1 MKSSFQNSPVPHAD
15 AQKDSLAAEKL
26 RRKNR
31 TTDAPPSWVRLMAG
45 MLGFFTSLLS
55 LATPAIVLLIVDRV
69 IPSSNSYALWGLL
82 GLGLGTIFSVS
93 LIDLMR
99 MRALE
104 AYFTNVRGLVHYQD
118 ACFAL
123 FWSFTMVFIHPA
135 LMTSMLLSASILF
148 LLWSMRRERNFKRS
162 NGSRGLEAE
171 PALVDSVGL
180 GAAYV
185 QKAAL
190 GEISGEEQP
199 DFQTVGQTSVL
210 GFVQMVSSL
219 LSLIIAGALHIN
231 GFLSLGTA
239 IAAIFVNQYVVSI
252 FVRFYQVQAL
262 KPARPDL
269 SIFSNFEI
277 ANHGNSSSSPS
288 DGDLVILSVDQ
299 LENKEFAA
307 FSADVFQGLCLAFI
321 GPSGSGKSAIL
332 RAIATGEFTEGK
344 ITYKGRNWGRN
355 HGRFSSLSYTPPSP
369 ICLKGSLVDN
379 VTCFEP
385 TADPLLAVEL
395 IRKLD
400 PYEDVFQNVD
410 FLSAEVEDTFSAQG
424 QIISLARAFW
434 RDSEI
439 LVLDS
444 PETYLDKASKSA
456 LMALIL
462 KAKTDGKIV
471 LLATD
476 DDYLMS
482 AADEVVKL
490 ERGEVTDRGPMQEVL
505 ARHHSRW
512 VRVSF
517 FPTKRDAFRL
527 QLWLESQF
535 PEGMSNELRAR
546 VKHTA
551 QDMLFLAPRDQ
562 VLNANDEI
570 LFDVRMNTREA
581 FITMHDKGDV
591 ILADQMAD
599 GSEGSSELARIIGD
613 TDGFDQTLR
622 EGYRQFAAHFTV
634 DRVNDD
640 DGQTKQAVGE

>member
-1 MKSSFQNSPVPHAD
+1 MIKSPAPSSEANAD
-15 AQKDSLAAEKL
+15 ALAAEKI
-26 RRKNR
+26 RRNHR
-31 TTDAPPSWVRLMAG
+31 AADAPPNWVRLMAG
-45 MLGFFTSLLS
+45 FLGFFTSLLS
-55 LATPAIVLLIVDRV
+55 LATPAIVLLIIDRV
-69 IPSSNSYALWGLL
+69 IPSNNSSALWGLL
-82 GLGLGTIFSVS
+82 GLGLGTILSVS

-123 FWSFTMVFIHPA
+123 FWSFTLVFIHPA
-135 LMTSMLLSASILF
+135 LMVSMILSACILF
-148 LLWSMRRERNFKRS
+148 LLWTLRREKKFQKPS
-162 NGSRGLEAE
+162 SSRGLEAE

-180 GAAYV
+180 GAAYI
-185 QKAAL
+185 QKAAQ
-190 GEISGEEQP
+190 GEVSGEEQP

-219 LSLIIAGALHIN
+219 MALIIAGALHMS

-239 IAAIFVNQYVVSI
+239 VAAIFVNQYVVSI

-269 SIFSNFEI
+269 SVFSNFEV
-277 ANHGNSSSSPS
+277 ANYGKTGSSSPEAE
-288 DGDLVILSVDQ
+288 LVILSIEKM
-299 LENKEFAA
+299 ENKKFSP
-307 FSADVFQGLCLAFI
+307 FSADIFQGLCLAFI
-321 GPSGSGKSAIL
+321 GPSGSGKSEIL

-344 ITYKGRNWGRN
+344 IEYKGRNWGRN
-355 HGRFSSLSYTPPSP
+355 HGRFTSLSYAPPTP

-385 TADPLLAVEL
+385 TADPLPAVEF

-410 FLSAEVEDTFSAQG
+410 FLNDQVEDTFSAQG

-471 LLATD
+471 ILATD

-490 ERGEVTDRGPMQEVL
+490 ERGEVTDRGPMEEVL
-505 ARHHSRW
+505 KRHHSRW

-527 QLWLESQF
+527 QLWLEGQF
-535 PEGMSNELRAR
+535 PEGMSEKLQSR

-570 LFDVRMNTREA
+570 LFDVRMNTKEC

-591 ILADQMAD
+591 ILADQMED

-622 EGYRQFAAHFTV
+622 EGYRQFAAHFTAE
-634 DRVNDD
+634 RTEDD
-640 DGQTKQAVGE
+640 ESNHKQAVGK